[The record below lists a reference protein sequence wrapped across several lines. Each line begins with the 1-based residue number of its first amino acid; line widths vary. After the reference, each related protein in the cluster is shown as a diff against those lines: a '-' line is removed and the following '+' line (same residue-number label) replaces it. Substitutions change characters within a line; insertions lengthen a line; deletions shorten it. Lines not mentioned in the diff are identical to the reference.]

1 MKFAD
6 LYNKL
11 VYEVDDNGQFV
22 PVRID
27 GLSRGDYNSLR
38 VQLVRKFTAQA
49 DVETA
54 LGIDRFS
61 GMYMACSF
69 VNDRTTNVGVA
80 TFCVRDKETSRCQR
94 KTYNVVDI

>member
-22 PVRID
+22 PVHID
-27 GLSRGDYNSLR
+27 GLTRNSYNSLR
-38 VQLVRKFTAQA
+38 VQLVRKFQAQA

-54 LGIDRFS
+54 IGIDRFS

-69 VNDRTTNVGVA
+69 ASDRGADSGVA

-94 KTYNVVDI
+94 KTYNIIDI

>member
-22 PVRID
+22 PVRIN
-27 GLSRGDYNSLR
+27 GLSRRSYNSLR

-49 DVETA
+49 NVETA
-54 LGIDRFS
+54 IGIDRFS

-69 VNDRTTNVGVA
+69 AHDRDTDVGVA
-80 TFCVRDKETSRCQR
+80 TFCVRDKETSLCKQ
-94 KTYNVVDI
+94 KTYNIESL